1 MKSPS
6 FNFYPNN
13 WLASGRLATMLPE
26 QEGAYIRLLCY
37 QWNSEDQT
45 IPEDD
50 RQLAMLSRLA
60 DRWSTLGREV
70 KQCFERVPEISGRLR
85 NERLWHEYNRIQVL
99 RVKKSTGGKKGM
111 ANRWAKEELQD
122 TNKTVITKLQDT
134 NKTVITGNREQGT
147 GNREAE
153 SETENK
159 TPIAPKGDTDSAFE
173 TWYSQYPNKIGRM
186 AAERSWKKHKSK
198 MPHVETMI
206 EKLEEQKRSK
216 KWQEG
221 YIPNPSTYLNQGR
234 WDDLTTTDARPS
246 LQPRTDVDPSLR
258 IKGYGQAVTLESRYG
273 GDDE

>member
-26 QEGAYIRLLCY
+26 QEGAYVRLLCY

-50 RQLAMLSRLA
+50 RQLAMLSRLS
-60 DRWSTLGREV
+60 DRWATLGREV

-85 NERLWHEYNRIQVL
+85 NERLWHEYNRIQAL

-134 NKTVITGNREQGT
+134 NKTAITGNREQGT

-153 SETENK
+153 SDTEN
-159 TPIAPKGDTDSAFE
+159 TPPIPPKGEQMVLVPETAEEKKAKDSDMERFYSAYPRKIAVEKFKKAWENHKHELPPIEEMLDKLKEQVKTKEWTKDGKAF
-173 TWYSQYPNKIGRM
+173 I
-186 AAERSWKKHKSK
+186 
-198 MPHVETMI
+198 PHPAT
-206 EKLEEQKRSK
+206 
-216 KWQEG
+216 
-221 YIPNPSTYLNQGR
+221 YINQGR
-234 WDDLTTTDARPS
+234 YN
-246 LQPRTDVDPSLR
+246 DVIEKP
-258 IKGYGQAVTLESRYG
+258 KKQEWEYT
-273 GDDE
+273 